1 MEQRTK
7 EWFLARKGKF
17 TASEIY
23 NLLVSSKKKDELF
36 GETAI
41 SYIKEKVS
49 EYLMNDDVF
58 SEIQELNFSN
68 AATRWGN
75 SYEGE
80 ARNLYMEMTGM
91 GIYETGFVEYTRYS
105 GGSPDGVNEDG
116 KGLIEIKCPFNS
128 SKHIDFMMM
137 EKPDDLLKLSKQY
150 YYQCQ
155 ANMMFCQMEYL
166 DFISYDPRLSPLLRM
181 KILRIPAR
189 KEDFETIRHRIEIAE
204 SILDEIVQYVT
215 KIGIEQLNKFNKVS

>member
-7 EWFLARKGKF
+7 EWFIARKGKF

-41 SYIKEKVS
+41 SYIKEKAS

-58 SEIQELNFSN
+58 SEIQDFNFSN
-68 AATRWGN
+68 AATRWGEA
-75 SYEGE
+75 YESE
-80 ARNLYMEMTGM
+80 ARNLYMEMTGERV
-91 GIYETGFVEYTRYS
+91 YETGFVQHTKYS

-137 EKPDDLLKLSKQY
+137 EKSDDLLKLSKQY

-189 KEDFETIRHRIEIAE
+189 KEDFDVISHRIEIAE
-204 SILDEIVQYVT
+204 SILDEIVQRVT
-215 KIGIEQLNKFNKVS
+215 KIGIDQLNRYKSL